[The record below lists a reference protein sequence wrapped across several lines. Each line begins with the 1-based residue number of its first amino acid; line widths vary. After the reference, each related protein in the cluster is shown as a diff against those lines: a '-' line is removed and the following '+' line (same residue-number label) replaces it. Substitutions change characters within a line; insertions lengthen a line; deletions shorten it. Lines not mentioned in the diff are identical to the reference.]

1 MATENNGYPV
11 RSAGSCPGKNKR
23 NLLFFLLIFFFFS
36 GIRVFS
42 CTVFYVSWNGIS
54 LGGNN
59 EDWSD
64 PKTLMIFVAPAENKY
79 GWIKFGFKSGFP
91 QGGMNEYGLFWDATA
106 VPFLDMPV
114 SVANKIKYTG
124 PLMKKIMEECKTIAD
139 ALKIFEK
146 YYCDDQFEAQYLI
159 GDRFGSSVIVE
170 GDGYIL
176 KKNRYQIMTN
186 FYHSFPSLGGYP
198 CERYEAAKKILDKN
212 TALDIPLIINILES
226 THQEGKYPTQY
237 SNIYNSVE
245 SSVYLFYYH
254 NFSEYIKITL
264 DQNSLKRNTEIDIP
278 LLFSNIDIIFPV
290 DRQKINTIDVNF
302 EWYGKP
308 DSIYELVY
316 SLNEDLS
323 ECITIPID
331 TMIASVHILKISHYH
346 YFLFG
351 FLLIGYKNRSGYLIR
366 ILLIL
371 IALLLFTEC
380 RISDDVLSTETQ
392 IRFSHTISSLETGV
406 NYFWKIRA
414 NTGNAVFS
422 SETITRSFFINGEG

>member
-23 NLLFFLLIFFFFS
+23 NLLFFLFILFFFS
-36 GIRVFS
+36 GIRVFP
-42 CTVFYVSWNGIS
+42 CTVFYVSGNGIS

-59 EDWSD
+59 EDWND
-64 PKTLMIFVAPAENKY
+64 PKTLMTFVAPAENKY

-124 PLMKKIMEECKTIAD
+124 PLMKKIMEECKTISD

-146 YYCDDQFEAQYLI
+146 YYCDDQFKAQYLI
-159 GDRFGSSVIVE
+159 GDSFGSSVIIE

-176 KKNRYQIMTN
+176 KDDRYQIMTN

-198 CERYEAAKKILDKN
+198 CERYEAAKKILNNDITVN
-212 TALDIPLIINILES
+212 IPLLINVLES
-226 THQEGKYPTQY
+226 TYQEGKYPTQY

-264 DQNSLKRNTEIDIP
+264 DQNSLKRNMEVDISS
-278 LLFSNIDIIFPV
+278 LFSSINIIFPV
-290 DRQKINTIDVNF
+290 DRQKINTVDVNF

-331 TMIASVHILKISHYH
+331 TTIASVHILKISHYH

-371 IALLLFTEC
+371 IVLLLITEC
-380 RISDDVLSTETQ
+380 RISDDVLSTEDQ
-392 IRFSHTISSLETGV
+392 IRFSHTISSLETDV
-406 NYFWKIRA
+406 DYFWKIRA
-414 NTGNAVFS
+414 NAGNAGFS